1 MRNIQNKLIV
11 LLFIALTFPHL
22 ATSQDSS
29 DFEMGYEVNRF
40 CSSITVAE
48 EKLDEAQ
55 TLEDFN
61 HLYRPLWVKEYTLVE
76 VSVFHEGKLIKAESE
91 NDTLTQEQKKIM
103 KMTDVGTDVS
113 IKVRYMPENT
123 LSHNEI
129 QNQDFSFK
137 IAPAN
142 KAEYAGGQEELEQYL
157 KDAVDKF
164 PRGTFKKNTLSAVKF
179 TINEEGQII
188 DALLLEPSKDEKVD
202 KLLLETICNMPS
214 WKPAEYSNGIAIRQE
229 SILTVGD
236 HRSCMINI
244 YIPFRI
250 SDDN

>member
-1 MRNIQNKLIV
+1 MKNIQNKLVI
-11 LLFIALTFPHL
+11 LLFIALTFPHFIS
-22 ATSQDSS
+22 SQDSS

-40 CSSITVAE
+40 YSSITVAE
-48 EKLDEAQ
+48 EKLEEVQ
-55 TLEDFN
+55 TLADFN
-61 HLYRPLWVKEYTLVE
+61 HLYRPSWVKKYTLVE
-76 VSVFHEGKLIKAESE
+76 VSVLHEGKLIKAESE
-91 NDTLTQEQKKIM
+91 NDTLSQEQKKII
-103 KMTDVGTDVS
+103 KIADAGTDVS
-113 IKVRYMPENT
+113 VKVRYMPENT
-123 LSHNEI
+123 LSYNEI

-142 KAEYAGGQEELEQYL
+142 KAKYAGGQQQLEQYL
-157 KDAVDKF
+157 KNAIDKF
-164 PRGTFKKNTLSAVKF
+164 PNGTFKKNALSAVKF

-214 WKPAEYSNGIAIRQE
+214 WKPAEYSNGTVIKQE
-229 SILTVGD
+229 SVLTVGD
-236 HRSCMINI
+236 HRSCMVNI